1 MTETEIAKMKRVCCR
16 TYNSLNLT
24 NIKGIERGG
33 ETNEWN
39 ESVTDSSILAS
50 VKRVSQSVTEISE
63 NLGFG
68 EVKSSPIIH
77 PLYSLPFLEGNDEE
91 KGNGEKIP
99 FNFGSV
105 VGCPFGSSLS
115 CSVSQPI
122 LNYA

>member
-1 MTETEIAKMKRVCCR
+1 MTKTEIAKINCR
-16 TYNSLNLT
+16 TYNFLNLT

-77 PLYSLPFLEGNDEE
+77 PLYSLPFLEGNDEKE
-91 KGNGEKIP
+91 MVR
-99 FNFGSV
+99 GSHSTLV
-105 VGCPFGSSLS
+105 VWMVVLLDPLFPV
-115 CSVSQPI
+115 VSANQ
-122 LNYA
+122 Y